1 MQDGAA
7 LTLTANRQK
16 LWDYQANNSR
26 KKKYIFLKSQRR
38 STCTAALT
46 LTANRNKLW
55 DYQEKKIN
63 PKIVTRNRGGVD
75 AHGYLTEVVGIA
87 GKKIS
92 IFNKNNLNIP
102 LIWALYFIC
111 ATALTFESFSV
122 SGGGAADGESD
133 VFFPETY
140 VFSGSGSADVK
151 RAQCQRNGF
160 FLRNIYIHIWQ
171 RSRGQKK
178 GSMPEKW
185 FFSEKY
191 IYTYL
196 AAEPRT
202 KKGLNAREM
211 VFF

>member
-75 AHGYLTEVVGIA
+75 AHGYLTAVVGIA

-92 IFNKNNLNIP
+92 IFIKNNLNIP

-111 ATALTFESFSV
+111 ATALTFENFSV
-122 SGGGAADGESD
+122 SGGGAAGGESD
-133 VFFPETY
+133 VFFPEKY
-140 VFSGSGSADVK
+140 VFSFGSGSADVK

-160 FLRNIYIHIWQ
+160 F
-171 RSRGQKK
+171 
-178 GSMPEKW
+178 
-185 FFSEKY
+185 
-191 IYTYL
+191 
-196 AAEPRT
+196 
-202 KKGLNAREM
+202 
-211 VFF
+211 